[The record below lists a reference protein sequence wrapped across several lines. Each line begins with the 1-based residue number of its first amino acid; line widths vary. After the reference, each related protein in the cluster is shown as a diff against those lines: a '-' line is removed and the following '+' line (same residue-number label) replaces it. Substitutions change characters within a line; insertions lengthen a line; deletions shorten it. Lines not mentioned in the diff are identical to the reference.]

1 MLVLSRKPGE
11 QITIGEQILVT
22 VLQVRGNRVTLG
34 FLGPGEVPIQR
45 KGRAR
50 PVPQV
55 PRAETRDRTAAHLG
69 NAFEN
74 RLESLR

>member
-45 KGRAR
+45 KERAR

-55 PRAETRDRTAAHLG
+55 LRAETRDRAGAHPG
-69 NAFEN
+69 DAIQN
-74 RLESLR
+74 RLESRP

>member
-34 FLGPGEVPIQR
+34 FLGPGEIPIHR
-45 KGRAR
+45 KERAR
-50 PVPQV
+50 PVPKA
-55 PRAETRDRTAAHLG
+55 PRAETPDRTTAHLW
-69 NAFEN
+69 AAIEN
-74 RLESLR
+74 SLESLP

>member
-34 FLGPGEVPIQR
+34 FLGPGEVPIHR
-45 KGRAR
+45 KEAARA
-50 PVPQV
+50 VPK
-55 PRAETRDRTAAHLG
+55 ACISGTRDRTAAHL
-69 NAFEN
+69 
-74 RLESLR
+74 